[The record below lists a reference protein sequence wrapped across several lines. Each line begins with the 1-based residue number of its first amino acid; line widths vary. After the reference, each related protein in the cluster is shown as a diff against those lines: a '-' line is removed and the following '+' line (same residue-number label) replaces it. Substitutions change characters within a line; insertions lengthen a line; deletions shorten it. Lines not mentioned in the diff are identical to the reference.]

1 MDDTKAK
8 QQVIE
13 KIQGSTNILVT
24 VSNNPSV
31 DSLAAAIGM
40 TLMLDSLGK
49 HATAVFSG
57 TVPPAIAFLEPE
69 KVLDDTTDS
78 LRDFIIA
85 LDKEKADHLRYK
97 VEGDSV
103 KIYITP
109 YKTTITSNDLE
120 FSQGDY
126 NVELVL
132 ALGVDN
138 QDHLD
143 KALVD
148 HGQILHDATVVTV
161 TAGDQTSTLGG
172 IDWHESGASSL
183 SEMLAGIADALK
195 TDKDTLI
202 LDAQS
207 ATALLTGIVAATERF
222 SNKHTTATVMT
233 MASQLI
239 AAGAD
244 QQLIATKLEE
254 PYDGSKGPIA
264 SPSESE
270 TTSTPAEATPSS
282 DSLSITHQPSETL
295 EEMDKRVKAHQQEQA
310 AEKATD
316 MLDHT
321 ANATAAGVYALQDDT
336 APSGGPAVV
345 EPTLG
350 GTLNATTE
358 QAADDARKEAENE
371 QNKTIL
377 SHSYLGGEGTPPP
390 MNANESASPGYVLGG
405 SQAPEPAPPTA
416 TPVVIA
422 PITPVTP
429 VAPSP
434 SDLGLPMP
442 PAIPDFSANPLATP
456 AVPTG
461 PYAPPAPMAPVAPL
475 TPLTPPVP
483 ERLGDI
489 LASEPTP
496 GPVAPAPA
504 ITPAAVTTNDPAQ
517 FKIPGQL

>member
-1 MDDTKAK
+1 MDDIKAK
-8 QQVIE
+8 QQVID

-31 DSLAAAIGM
+31 DSLTAAIGL
-40 TLMLDSLGK
+40 TLMLDNLGK

-143 KALVD
+143 KALAD

-161 TAGDQTSTLGG
+161 TAGDQTSSLGG
-172 IDWHESGASSL
+172 IDWHDSSASSL
-183 SEMLAGIADALK
+183 SEMLAGLAGSLK
-195 TDKDTLI
+195 TEKDAPL

-207 ATALLTGIVAATERF
+207 ATALLTGIVAQTERF
-222 SNKHTTATVMT
+222 SNKHTTASVMT

-254 PYDGSKGPIA
+254 PYDSSKGPIE
-264 SPSESE
+264 PKPVGESA
-270 TTSTPAEATPSS
+270 PAPVEAAPAS

-295 EEMDKRVKAHQQEQA
+295 EEMDKRVKAQQQEEA
-310 AEKATD
+310 AQKATD
-316 MLDHT
+316 ILDHT

-358 QAADDARKEAENE
+358 QAADDARKDAEND

-377 SHSYLGGEGTPPP
+377 SHSYLGGDGTPPP

-405 SQAPEPAPPTA
+405 QQAPAPTPPIA

-422 PITPVTP
+422 PITPVAPIAP

-442 PAIPDFSANPLATP
+442 PAIPDFSANPLAVP

-461 PYAPPAPMAPVAPL
+461 PYAPVAPSVL
-475 TPLTPPVP
+475 PPSEP

-489 LASEPTP
+489 LAAEPFP
-496 GPVAPAPA
+496 SPDVSAPA
-504 ITPAAVTTNDPAQ
+504 ISPAAVSNDPAQ
-517 FKIPGQL
+517 FKIPGQP